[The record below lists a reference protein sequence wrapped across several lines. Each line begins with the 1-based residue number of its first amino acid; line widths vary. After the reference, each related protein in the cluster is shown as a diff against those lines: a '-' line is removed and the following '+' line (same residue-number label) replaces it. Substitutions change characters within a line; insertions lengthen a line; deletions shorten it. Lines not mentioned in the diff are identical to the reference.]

1 MNPVAISER
10 PKLILG
16 FKPGAVVAVVFAAAA
31 TVAGLWLVMQSTA
44 LPEHV
49 EELTVENGTDF
60 HLRVEVSDGE
70 GDSWLGVGTVEAES
84 TEAFPHVID
93 QGEVWTFRFH
103 GQGKTSGEIRVDRS
117 QLESDGW
124 RLVVPESVAD
134 ELRAQGVLPPP

>member
-1 MNPVAISER
+1 MNRVAISER
-10 PKLILG
+10 SKLVLG
-16 FKPGAVVAVVFAAAA
+16 FKPGAFAAVVFAAAA

-49 EELTVENGTDF
+49 EEITVENGTDF

-84 TEAFPHVID
+84 TEAFPRIVD
-93 QGEVWTFRFH
+93 QGEVWTFRFQ
-103 GQGKTSGEIRVDRS
+103 GQGKTSGEIRIDRS